1 MRETRVLFIGTG
13 GAIPTEE
20 RGHPSILIKYDSTK
34 VLIDC
39 GESTQTRART
49 LHSESLHDVDAILI
63 THHHADHVSGL
74 IPLATTVSML
84 HGRNIK
90 VYGPEPGDETEA
102 LDVRECEGVDY
113 KTLYPGDEI
122 EVGNLR
128 IEAIE
133 SQHGVPCLDY
143 RIETDVIP
151 GRADPEALKEVPPKR
166 RGEALRKRCSPYTIT
181 EPGRISVY
189 LKGDGRPAD
198 PSNVKGCDLL
208 VHEATF
214 DDPEDARR
222 YMHSTHVEAAEVAK
236 RAGVTLLVLTHFS
249 AKVDPA
255 KMREE
260 ARKVFPNVVA
270 AEDGLRIS
278 LRRL

>member
-1 MRETRVLFIGTG
+1 MREMRILFIGTG
-13 GAIPTEE
+13 GAIPTED
-20 RGHPSILIKYDSTK
+20 RGHPSLLVEYDSTK
-34 VLIDC
+34 ILVDC
-39 GESTQTRART
+39 GEGTQTRAKS
-49 LHSESLHDVDAILI
+49 LHGESLHDVDAVLI

-74 IPLATTVSML
+74 VPLATTVSML
-84 HGRNIK
+84 HGRNLR
-90 VYGPEPGDETEA
+90 VYGPEPGDEAEA
-102 LDVRECEGVDY
+102 LDVRECEGIDY
-113 KTLYPGDEI
+113 ETLDPGDEV

-128 IEAIE
+128 VKAFE
-133 SQHGVPCLDY
+133 SRHGVPCLDY
-143 RIETDVIP
+143 RVETDVVP
-151 GRADPEALKEVPPKR
+151 GKADPKALNELPPER
-166 RGEALRKRCSPYTIT
+166 RGEALRERGSPYTIT

-214 DDPEDARR
+214 DDPGDARR

-236 RAGVTLLVLTHFS
+236 KANVTFLVLTHFS
-249 AKVDPA
+249 AKVDPVR
-255 KMREE
+255 MREE
-260 ARKVFPNVVA
+260 AKEVFPNVVT